1 MGNFSNTVYRDT
13 SDSLVQ
19 GIQNRLNNTYYNFSD
34 KKPTTVT
41 YWNIN
46 YKMST
51 LDQGDKEVYHQLG
64 QNTSLRYN
72 RINKFQLYGIERIML
87 DYQRGELGIESPV
100 EGTAY
105 ILPNTI
111 IPFADDYFMINYVKE
126 KPVLFRVVSITPDT
140 LDSGANWYKIQY
152 VLENTN
158 GRSKDILDN
167 KLTVETYEFIESNV
181 GSNLVTL
188 LKSSD
193 ADLLKKID
201 EAYDIIKT
209 FYINLFYRQNIQTFV
224 YSYDDMMIYDPYL
237 IEFMIRTGLF
247 ATDDE
252 NYMYISQAVHKPTTF
267 ALEYAH
273 SIFMDIERVNPAL
286 HLNSLY
292 PVPVHDPNSLLVD
305 RMEDYYELSINLHHA
320 YMDPINWLN
329 MDLFDRIVNNK
340 PYQNDDNKDIR
351 DIPIYRD
358 IIIDYMN
365 KNSLPD
371 GKSFEITDAELQQL
385 ECMDYTYRKD
395 LFYEIPIILYI
406 LKQYTLDAQSNNS
419 YTYDS
424 DYDDYVKSETC
435 YGTND

>member
-100 EGTAY
+100 EGTA
-105 ILPNTI
+105 
-111 IPFADDYFMINYVKE
+111 
-126 KPVLFRVVSITPDT
+126 

-371 GKSFEITDAELQQL
+371 GESFEITDAELQQL

-406 LKQYTLDAQSNNS
+406 LKQYTLDAQSNNG